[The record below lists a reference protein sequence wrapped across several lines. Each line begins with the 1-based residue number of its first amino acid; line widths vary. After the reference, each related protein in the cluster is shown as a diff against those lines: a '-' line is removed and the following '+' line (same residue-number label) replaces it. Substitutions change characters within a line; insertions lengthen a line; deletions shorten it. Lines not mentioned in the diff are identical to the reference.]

1 MNEKLIQSVSPVPV
15 PAQLFVAGPLLAG
28 FLSLIPA
35 GFTFV
40 ISNIVAGL
48 NDSSRIFDSGP
59 VVTYGLAMFILCF
72 VLLLAYFAAKC
83 FIEPSMT
90 IYRIFSDRIEY
101 QEGLLNKQ
109 KRTLMLDQVIDVV
122 ETQGVLQQT
131 AGAGTVS
138 LVTQQLTSQ
147 GDGKLSNRTIRI
159 QNIPNSNEVYETLRK
174 LAAETTPNQQS

>member
-1 MNEKLIQSVSPVPV
+1 
-15 PAQLFVAGPLLAG
+15 
-28 FLSLIPA
+28 
-35 GFTFV
+35 
-40 ISNIVAGL
+40 
-48 NDSSRIFDSGP
+48 
-59 VVTYGLAMFILCF
+59 
-72 VLLLAYFAAKC
+72 
-83 FIEPSMT
+83 MT
-90 IYRIFSDRIEY
+90 IYRIFPDRIEY